1 MFAKAILAALLAA
14 TTSLAAPLE
23 ARQSAAGS
31 FAPSA
36 TFAYNVRDG
45 SISPL
50 ANHGYVSK
58 YYQNDGNDITALL
71 TFTYPAAAKDRMCQF
86 VFESDPPKTWASG
99 SQKLDL
105 FTSLQPA
112 PAGGAT
118 TWPPGNQ
125 RDVNIGRLSVASGA
139 GQSTWD
145 ATFGEN
151 RISKPIKCA
160 APGTVEAYE
169 LVGVYDQDYVSW
181 RDGAGPR
188 IVYW

>member
-1 MFAKAILAALLAA
+1 MFTKPLLAA
-14 TTSLAAPLE
+14 ALALTSALAAPLE
-23 ARQSAAGS
+23 SRQSSAS
-31 FAPSA
+31 FGPSA
-36 TFAYNVRDG
+36 TFAYNVGTGRID
-45 SISPL
+45 PL
-50 ANHGYVSK
+50 SNQGYVSK
-58 YYQNDGNDITALL
+58 YYQNNGQDLTALL
-71 TFTYPAAAKDRMCQF
+71 TFTYPEAARGRTCQF
-86 VFESDPPKTWASG
+86 VFQSDPAKTWASG

-125 RDVNIGRLSVASGA
+125 RDQNIGRLSVANGA

-145 ATFGEN
+145 VTFGEK
-151 RISKPIKCA
+151 ISKPVPCA

-169 LVGVYDQDYVSW
+169 LVGVYDNDYVSW